1 MVTDSGVPV
10 SDSLIVTRVKS
21 NGMLVKGDITSKDTK
36 STFGLTGKL
45 FVASR
50 KCV

>member
-21 NGMLVKGDITSKDTK
+21 NGMLGKSDSTSKDT
-36 STFGLTGKL
+36 SSAFGLTGKL
-45 FVASR
+45 FIASR
-50 KCV
+50 NCA